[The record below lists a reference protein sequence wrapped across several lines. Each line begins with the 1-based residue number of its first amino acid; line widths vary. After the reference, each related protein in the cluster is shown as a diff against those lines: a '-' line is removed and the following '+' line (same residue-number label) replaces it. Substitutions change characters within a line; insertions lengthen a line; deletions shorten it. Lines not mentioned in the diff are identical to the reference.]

1 MALQSSMP
9 ARAPLRIGRALRHR
23 NYRLFFL
30 GQGISLIG
38 TWLTRF
44 ATVWMV
50 YKLTH
55 SGALLGLVAFC
66 GQAPSS
72 FIAPL
77 AGALV
82 DRWDRHKVIVV
93 TQIAAALQ
101 SAALGILAFSGHM
114 QVWHLM
120 VLGAVQAV
128 INAFDMPARQ
138 SFIGQM
144 IAAPPEGRAV
154 TIVDRA
160 DLSNAIALNSSMVN
174 AARLIGPAAAAT
186 IVAFVGEA
194 WCFTIDAISYVAV
207 IVSLLMM
214 TVVAP
219 ARVARTTHIWQDM
232 KDGWHYVANAPL
244 VRAVLLLLAVTSVL
258 GGAYTTLLPMVATT
272 TLGGGP
278 HTLGILMSSAGLG
291 ALAGALYL
299 ATRSTVVGLGGIIAR
314 STIMLGC
321 SLIALGF
328 APNAWVAV
336 PLLFMTGLSWMVQMA
351 STNTIIQTIVD
362 TDKLGRVMSIYA
374 VAFFGG
380 MPLGAL
386 LLGFSA
392 DGIGPMRTFLVA
404 GAAVAIAGLAY
415 RRALPKLRAVSRAL
429 YVRLGLLPE
438 SRVNQ

>member
-1 MALQSSMP
+1 MSP
-9 ARAPLRIGRALRHR
+9 RAPLRIGRALRHR

-55 SGALLGLVAFC
+55 SGVLLGLVAFC
-66 GQAPSS
+66 AQAPSS

-82 DRWDRHKVIVV
+82 DRWDRHRVIVI

-101 SAALGILAFSGHM
+101 SAALAILAFSGHM
-114 QVWHLM
+114 AVWHLM

-138 SFIGQM
+138 SFLGEM
-144 IAAPPEGRAV
+144 IE
-154 TIVDRA
+154 DRA
-160 DLSNAIALNSSMVN
+160 DLPNAIALNSSMVN
-174 AARLIGPAAAAT
+174 AARLLGPAIAAAL
-186 IVAFVGEA
+186 VGLVGEA
-194 WCFTIDAISYVAV
+194 WCFTVDAISYVAV
-207 IVSLLMM
+207 IASLMMM
-214 TVVAP
+214 TVKLKP
-219 ARVARTTHIWQDM
+219 RVARTQHVWQDM
-232 KDGWHYVANAPL
+232 KDGFRYVLDEPL
-244 VRAVLLLLAVTSVL
+244 VRAVLMLLAVTSVL

-278 HTLGILMSSAGLG
+278 HTLGILMGAAGCG
-291 ALAGALYL
+291 ALVGALYL
-299 ATRSTVVGLGGIIAR
+299 ASRSTVVGLGGVIAR
-314 STIMLGC
+314 ATLTLGVA
-321 SLIALGF
+321 LIALRF
-328 APNAWVAV
+328 APNAWVAT
-336 PLLFMTGLSWMVQMA
+336 PLLFVTGLSWMVQMA
-351 STNTIIQTIVD
+351 STNTIVQTIVP

-386 LLGFSA
+386 LMGFLA
-392 DGIGPMRTFLVA
+392 DHIGPMTTFLVA
-404 GAAVAIAGLAY
+404 GTGVLLAGLIY
-415 RRALPKLRAVSRAL
+415 RAALPHLREVSRPL
-429 YVRLGLLPE
+429 YVRLGLLP
-438 SRVNQ
+438 STPTR